1 MAIVAN
7 AIVAV
12 NKAPMANKIAP
23 TDTIVAAHKH
33 INKLH
38 MEVINAIMA
47 VRLAGIVRVAVV
59 IALVAVHMA
68 VGK

>member
-1 MAIVAN
+1 MAIFAN

-12 NKAPMANKIAP
+12 NKAHMANPIAP

-38 MEVINAIMA
+38 MVVDTITT
-47 VRLAGIVRVAVV
+47 VRLAVIVRVAVV
-59 IALVAVHMA
+59 IALVAVRMA
-68 VGK
+68 VRK

>member
-1 MAIVAN
+1 MAVFAN

-23 TDTIVAAHKH
+23 PDTIVAAHKH

-38 MEVINAIMA
+38 MVVNTIMA
-47 VRLAGIVRVAVV
+47 MRLAGIVRVAVV
-59 IALVAVHMA
+59 TALVAVRMA
-68 VGK
+68 VRE